1 MTRTSGVRVC
11 VHPGVH
17 VVQRATSRYVDE
29 HEERQRERR
38 EERVKS
44 NGWIRRCR
52 DDAASRVVYD
62 VRRSMGCGSVRDS
75 GRGMS

>member
-29 HEERQRERR
+29 HEGRQREWR

-44 NGWIRRCR
+44 KWLDRK
-52 DDAASRVVYD
+52 VP
-62 VRRSMGCGSVRDS
+62 
-75 GRGMS
+75 